1 MKFISLVFLFLI
13 FSCEKEEPHKHQ
25 ETYEYCRSNMR
36 FECNLD
42 EDAPFFFKAKLNGED
57 FCISA
62 YPRAN
67 PLYYNYVSG
76 AVATISTTSTSDP
89 VLRPSSDGSGSLF
102 NLGISLPIYD
112 NLNGIMRDFD
122 SRIRINT
129 PRVPGD
135 SIYPAEYY
143 IERFFQVGEL
153 PLRKKYME
161 DTEGFD
167 FYIYWS
173 CVLRPGY
180 EYYRQKDPGR
190 IPSLGMTL
198 SPRLGSAPTGK
209 LELVEKRRIETA
221 TTIQYYMTF
230 HLETEL
236 YYSSYTSR
244 LSGDEFGMLEDGV
257 FRTVVEIP
265 R

>member
-1 MKFISLVFLFLI
+1 MKFVSLVFLFLI

-25 ETYEYCRSNMR
+25 ETYDYCRSNMR

-42 EDAPFFFKAKLNGED
+42 EGAPFFFKARLNGED

-62 YPRAN
+62 YQGAD
-67 PLYYNYVSG
+67 PLYYNSVSG

-89 VLRPSSDGSGSLF
+89 VLRPSSDRSGSLF
-102 NLGISLPIYD
+102 NIGISTPIHD
-112 NLNGIMRDFD
+112 NLNGITRDFD
-122 SRIRINT
+122 PLIRIKT
-129 PRVPGD
+129 PRVLGD

-153 PLRKKYME
+153 PLRKEYME
-161 DTEGFD
+161 DTEGFY
-167 FYIYWS
+167 FAISWG

-180 EYYRQKDPGR
+180 EYYHQRTPDM
-190 IPSLGMTL
+190 IPSIGIGL
-198 SPRLGSAPTGK
+198 SPSFGSAPTGK
-209 LELVEKRRIETA
+209 LELVEKRRVETP

-230 HLETEL
+230 HIETEL

-244 LSGDEFGMLEDGV
+244 LSGDNFGMLEEGV